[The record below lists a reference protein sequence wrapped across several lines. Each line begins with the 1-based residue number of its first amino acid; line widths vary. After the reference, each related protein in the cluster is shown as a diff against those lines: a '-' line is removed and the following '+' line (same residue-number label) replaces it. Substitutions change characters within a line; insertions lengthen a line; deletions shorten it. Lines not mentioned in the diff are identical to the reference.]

1 MRGPIHCLVAAVVA
15 AGLFLAVA
23 YARAETATLELK
35 RVDTSARAR
44 SEDASAEPLFRMTR
58 PQTVFQQLG
67 GREGMIR
74 RMEREDV
81 PKFSDVIK
89 KEPAEYAAE
98 MPFRGV
104 VKLGSHHYG
113 FVFDAAPPKEETKE
127 EAKEEP
133 PAEKK
138 EQKREGLFSAL
149 GKALTAPLT
158 KKPESQSL
166 SFSRLYFD
174 LNRNGDLTDDD
185 VIEAESAQ
193 VYSPSA
199 SRATFPMV
207 EIALDVD
214 GKKVDYAF
222 TMSVQ
227 VNSSDN
233 FAYAYAMLNAAAYRE
248 GEIDL
253 DGQKRRVV
261 LVDFNSNGRFDDAF
275 HIDES
280 VRSGD
285 GPIYPEIGDM
295 LYIDPQPA
303 AGYRSPYDP
312 TTSGDQYY
320 VGKLIAYEGR
330 FFELRVDRSGEELSM
345 TPSSL
350 AAGYA
355 ANPNHGVRAIVYG
368 EHGILEIAFGDQG
381 NAMLPEGVWRL
392 LSYTMLHAEAD
403 GQEADDSPESSRPMG
418 RPTMVSARAGRDV
431 KAVRIA
437 DGKTT
442 KMTFGPPFTPQ
453 VDASPS
459 HRGDGT
465 LSLQMSLV
473 GAGGEVCSSM
483 IIDGRRPSQP
493 EFTISTKDGEEVAS
507 GKFSYG

>member
-1 MRGPIHCLVAAVVA
+1 MRGLIHCLVAAVVA
-15 AGLFLAVA
+15 AGLLLPVA
-23 YARAETATLELK
+23 HVGAETATLELK
-35 RVDTSARAR
+35 RVGTSARPR
-44 SEDASAEPLFRMTR
+44 SEDASAEQLFRMTR
-58 PQTVFQQLG
+58 PQTVFEQLG

-74 RMEREDV
+74 GMEREGV

-98 MPFRGV
+98 NPFRGV

-113 FVFDAAPPKEETKE
+113 FVFDAAPPKEKE
-127 EAKEEP
+127 KEEP

-138 EQKREGLFSAL
+138 EEKREGLFSAL

-158 KKPESQSL
+158 KKPESDSQVL
-166 SFSRLYFD
+166 SFTRLYFD
-174 LNRNGDLTDDD
+174 LNRNGDLTDDG

-207 EIALDVD
+207 EITLDVD

-280 VRSGD
+280 EQSD
-285 GPIYPEIGDM
+285 SGPIYPEIGDM

-303 AGYRSPYDP
+303 ARYRSPYDP

-330 FFELRVDRSGEELSM
+330 FFELRVDPSGEELSM

-355 ANPNHGVRAIVYG
+355 VNPNHGARAIVYG
-368 EHGILEIAFGDQG
+368 EHGILEIAFDDEG
-381 NAMLPEGVWRL
+381 NAVLPEGVWRL
-392 LSYTMLHAEAD
+392 LSYTLLHAEVD
-403 GQEADDSPESSRPMG
+403 SQEAGLSPESSRPIG

-442 KMTFGPPFTPQ
+442 KMTFGPPFMPQ